1 MEPFIEELVS
11 RAGPWLLPLLGMATL
26 IEYVFPPF
34 PGDTVM
40 LLGALLAVEGEVSPW
55 ALMAVTTAGS
65 VAGIVIDYRV
75 GMWLQRRLEHPVHER
90 PRRLIDPAAVARMEQ
105 HYRRWGP
112 WFILA
117 NRFLPVARAV
127 FFVFAGMSRLPL
139 RQTIGL
145 GVLSS
150 ALWNGMLIGVAV
162 LVGENR
168 ELIEQVLR
176 RYTRLSVAALAV
188 VLLVALGVWLWRR
201 RRVRPGPDA

>member
-1 MEPFIEELVS
+1 MEQLIEEVVA
-11 RAGPWLLPLLGMATL
+11 RAGPWLLPLLGLATFV
-26 IEYVFPPF
+26 EYVFPPF
-34 PGDTVM
+34 PGDTVL

-65 VAGIVIDYRV
+65 VAGIIVDYRV
-75 GMWLQRRLEHPVHER
+75 GMWLQRRLEHPVRER
-90 PRRLIDPAAVARMEQ
+90 PRRLVDPETVARMEQ

-112 WFILA
+112 WFIVA

-150 ALWNGMLIGVAV
+150 ALWNAMLIGIAV
-162 LVGENR
+162 VVGENR

-176 RYTRLSVAALAV
+176 RYTRLSVAVLAV
-188 VLLVALGVWLWRR
+188 VVLLALGVWLWRR
-201 RRVRPGPDA
+201 RRVRPHPNA